1 MIRRPPRSTLF
12 PYTTLFRSCS
22 GRGSQAAPESQG
34 PSNGRA
40 SRGGGTLSR
49 PSHHGDLGESVFG
62 CGSHG
67 DRSNR
72 VPFLW
77 NESARGSPLRRG
89 WCFGWGGVLGGGGVV
104 SR

>member
-40 SRGGGTLSR
+40 SRRGGTLSR
-49 PSHHGDLGESVFG
+49 PS
-62 CGSHG
+62 
-67 DRSNR
+67 RSEEHTSE
-72 VPFLW
+72 LQ
-77 NESARGSPLRRG
+77 
-89 WCFGWGGVLGGGGVV
+89 
-104 SR
+104 SRLHLVCRLLLEKKKNKLTCRYTAMIAWLMSEIDDNADQAII